1 MLLTGGT
8 LAQLIFWTILL
19 AWLTLRADTITVMQL
34 CCCCRCRLALLFFPC
49 ALQFAFEAH
58 TRKPPPPP
66 PSQVNPPGFTPGTG
80 RQVQAAGNKRV
91 TRACIAH
98 ARASTC
104 AHVHKGI
111 TRTGISKTSRCA
123 KVLAEKA
130 SWPGKASRSERRR
143 AGARRGTGAP
153 RKAAV
158 NPHRRPR
165 REGARGIGT
174 VTAVSLAKSPS
185 QTWHFGHRG

>member
-1 MLLTGGT
+1 MLL
-8 LAQLIFWTILL
+8 LSLSACF
-19 AWLTLRADTITVMQL
+19 A
-34 CCCCRCRLALLFFPC
+34 FFP
-49 ALQFAFEAH
+49 LRFAVCLRSTH
-58 TRKPPPPP
+58 TQTSPPP

-130 SWPGKASRSERRR
+130 SWPGEASRSERRR